1 MTYLLMLAAA
11 AGVLL
16 WPAKGKAKRDPFYVP
31 PLPEDDVEPK
41 PMAPPPPPTYQNA
54 MQHLAAVRQRLT
66 HTGELNAD
74 VKSAFEVLTLEL
86 LNGSD
91 R

>member
-16 WPAKGKAKRDPFYVP
+16 WPGKKTKSSPLADFK
-31 PLPEDDVEPK
+31 LPEEMGEPK
-41 PMAPPPPPTYQNA
+41 TMAPPPPPTYQTA
-54 MQHLAAVRQRLT
+54 MQHLSAVRQRLV
-66 HTGELNAD
+66 HTGELTAD

>member
-16 WPAKGKAKRDPFYVP
+16 WPSKRTKSSPLDNFK
-31 PLPEDDVEPK
+31 LPEELGEPK
-41 PMAPPPPPTYQNA
+41 TMAPPPPPTYQTA
-54 MQHLAAVRQRLT
+54 MQHLSAVRQRLV
-66 HTGELNAD
+66 HTGEMSAD

>member
-16 WPAKGKAKRDPFYVP
+16 WPGKRTKSSPLDNFK
-31 PLPEDDVEPK
+31 LPEELGEPK
-41 PMAPPPPPTYQNA
+41 TMAPPPPPTYQTA
-54 MQHLAAVRQRLT
+54 MHHLSAVRQRLT
-66 HTGELNAD
+66 HTGELTAD

>member
-16 WPAKGKAKRDPFYVP
+16 WPSQKKAKKILDDIK
-31 PLPEDDVEPK
+31 LPEDLAEPK
-41 PMAPPPPPTYQNA
+41 PMGPPPPPTYQTA
-54 MQHLAAVRQRLT
+54 MQHLSAVRQRLV

-74 VKSAFEVLTLEL
+74 VRSAFEVLTLEL